1 MTEAILSFLA
11 IIFSMDMSKYL
22 HYTVAQFMSVGL
34 AGWTTDIINQNNNY
48 TTSLFEN
55 GMVTSFLIFIE
66 SFAGLLLVSG
76 IAFAVFDF
84 AVSVGEGEH
93 ASPINL
99 ILNIFKGLL
108 ASLLITTLPVSLLI
122 FTNYICNLI
131 CVAFTNNLAI
141 DFIVNIE
148 SSSASE
154 SSANFFSGW
163 GFTIFMLI
171 AFICVIKV
179 FLANIKRGGILII
192 QMFVGALH
200 LFSIPRGYLDS
211 FNGWCKQVIGICAT
225 SFISNILIVLG
236 AVVYGTQDGAD
247 IWDLILAVGVMLA
260 AAEAP
265 RILQQFGLDTSVKA
279 NVSQAIYATSGIT
292 SIIRSFAH

>member
-1 MTEAILSFLA
+1 MLDSLLLILA
-11 IIFSMDMSKYL
+11 DIFQMDLTKDL
-22 HYTVAQFMSVGL
+22 HYTIAQFMSVGL
-34 AGWTTDIINQNNNY
+34 ASWTTDIINQNNNY

-55 GMVTSFLIFIE
+55 SMVTNFLFFIE

-84 AVSVGEGEH
+84 AVSVGEGERV
-93 ASPINL
+93 SPINL
-99 ILNIFKGLL
+99 LLNLFKGLL

-122 FTNYICNLI
+122 FTNHICNLI
-131 CVAFTNNLAI
+131 CQAFTNDSAI
-141 DFIVNIE
+141 NFIVQFN
-148 SSSASE
+148 SSD

-163 GFTIFMLI
+163 GFAIFMII

-211 FNGWCKQVIGICAT
+211 FSGWCKQVIGICAT

-236 AVVYGTQDGAD
+236 AVVHCTQDGAD
-247 IWDLILAVGVMLA
+247 VWDLILAAGVMLA

-279 NVSQAIYATSGIT
+279 NVSQAIFATSGIT

>member
-1 MTEAILSFLA
+1 
-11 IIFSMDMSKYL
+11 MDLTKDL
-22 HYTVAQFMSVGL
+22 HYTIAQFMSVGL
-34 AGWTTDIINQNNNY
+34 ASWKTDIINQNNNY

-55 GMVTSFLIFIE
+55 SMVTNFLFFIE

-84 AVSVGEGEH
+84 AVSVGEGERV
-93 ASPINL
+93 SPINL
-99 ILNIFKGLL
+99 LLNLFKGLL

-122 FTNYICNLI
+122 FTNHICNLI
-131 CVAFTNNLAI
+131 CQAFTNDSAI
-141 DFIVNIE
+141 NFIVQFN
-148 SSSASE
+148 SSD

-163 GFTIFMLI
+163 GFAIFMII

-211 FNGWCKQVIGICAT
+211 FSGWCKQVIGICAT

-236 AVVYGTQDGAD
+236 AVVYCTQDGAD
-247 IWDLILAVGVMLA
+247 VWDLILAAGVMLA

-279 NVSQAIYATSGIT
+279 NVSQAIFATSGIT

>member
-1 MTEAILSFLA
+1 MLDSLLLILA
-11 IIFSMDMSKYL
+11 DIFQMDLTKDL
-22 HYTVAQFMSVGL
+22 HYTIAQFMSIGL
-34 AGWTTDIINQNNNY
+34 ASWSTDIINQNNNY
-48 TTSLFEN
+48 TTSLFDN
-55 GMVTSFLIFIE
+55 SMVTNFLFFIE

-84 AVSVGEGEH
+84 AVSVGEGERV
-93 ASPINL
+93 SPINL
-99 ILNIFKGLL
+99 LLNLFKGLL

-122 FTNYICNLI
+122 FTNHICNLI
-131 CVAFTNNLAI
+131 CQAFTNDSAI
-141 DFIVNIE
+141 NFIVQFN
-148 SSSASE
+148 SSD

-163 GFTIFMLI
+163 GFAIFMII

-211 FNGWCKQVIGICAT
+211 FSGWCKQDIGICAT

-236 AVVYGTQDGAD
+236 AVVYCTQDGAD
-247 IWDLILAVGVMLA
+247 VWDLILAAGVMLA

-279 NVSQAIYATSGIT
+279 NVSQAIFATSGIT

>member
-1 MTEAILSFLA
+1 MLDSLLLILA
-11 IIFSMDMSKYL
+11 DIFQMDLRKDL
-22 HYTVAQFMSVGL
+22 HYTIAQFMSVGL
-34 AGWTTDIINQNNNY
+34 ASWTTDIINQNNNY

-55 GMVTSFLIFIE
+55 SMVTNFLFFIE

-84 AVSVGEGEH
+84 AVSVGEGERV
-93 ASPINL
+93 SPINL
-99 ILNIFKGLL
+99 LLNLFKGLL

-122 FTNYICNLI
+122 FTNHICNLI
-131 CVAFTNNLAI
+131 CQAFTNDSAI
-141 DFIVNIE
+141 NFIVQFN
-148 SSSASE
+148 SSD

-163 GFTIFMLI
+163 GFAIFMII

-211 FNGWCKQVIGICAT
+211 FSGWCKQVIGICAT

-236 AVVYGTQDGAD
+236 AVVYCTQDGAD
-247 IWDLILAVGVMLA
+247 VWDLILAAGVMLA

-279 NVSQAIYATSGIT
+279 NVSQAIFATSGIT

>member
-1 MTEAILSFLA
+1 MLDSLLLILA
-11 IIFSMDMSKYL
+11 DIFQMDLTKDL
-22 HYTVAQFMSVGL
+22 HYTIAQFMSVGL
-34 AGWTTDIINQNNNY
+34 TSWTTDIINQNNNY

-55 GMVTSFLIFIE
+55 SMVTNFLFFIE

-84 AVSVGEGEH
+84 AVSVGEGERV
-93 ASPINL
+93 SPINL
-99 ILNIFKGLL
+99 LLNLFKGLL

-122 FTNYICNLI
+122 FTNHICNLI
-131 CVAFTNNLAI
+131 CQAFTNDSAI
-141 DFIVNIE
+141 NFIVQFN
-148 SSSASE
+148 SSD

-163 GFTIFMLI
+163 GFAIFMII

-211 FNGWCKQVIGICAT
+211 FSGWCKQVIGICAT

-236 AVVYGTQDGAD
+236 AVVYCTQDGAD
-247 IWDLILAVGVMLA
+247 VWDLILAAGVMLA

-279 NVSQAIYATSGIT
+279 NVSQAIFATSGIT

>member
-1 MTEAILSFLA
+1 
-11 IIFSMDMSKYL
+11 MDLTKDL
-22 HYTVAQFMSVGL
+22 HYTIAQFMSVGL
-34 AGWTTDIINQNNNY
+34 ASWTTDIINQNNNY

-55 GMVTSFLIFIE
+55 SMVTNFLFFIE

-84 AVSVGEGEH
+84 AVSVGEGERV
-93 ASPINL
+93 SPINL
-99 ILNIFKGLL
+99 LLNLFKGLL

-122 FTNYICNLI
+122 FTNHICNLI
-131 CVAFTNNLAI
+131 CQAFTNDSAI
-141 DFIVNIE
+141 NFIVQFN
-148 SSSASE
+148 SSD

-163 GFTIFMLI
+163 GFAIFMII

-211 FNGWCKQVIGICAT
+211 FSGWCKQVIGICAT

-236 AVVYGTQDGAD
+236 AVVYCTQDGAD
-247 IWDLILAVGVMLA
+247 VWDLILAAGVMLA

-279 NVSQAIYATSGIT
+279 NVSQAIFATSGIT

>member
-1 MTEAILSFLA
+1 MLDSLLLILA
-11 IIFSMDMSKYL
+11 DIFQMDLTKDL
-22 HYTVAQFMSVGL
+22 HYTIAQFMSIGL
-34 AGWTTDIINQNNNY
+34 ASWSTDIINQNNNY
-48 TTSLFEN
+48 TTSLFDN
-55 GMVTSFLIFIE
+55 SMVTNFLFFIE

-84 AVSVGEGEH
+84 AVSVGEGERV
-93 ASPINL
+93 STINL
-99 ILNIFKGLL
+99 LLNLFKGLL

-122 FTNYICNLI
+122 FTNHICNLI
-131 CVAFTNNLAI
+131 CQAFTNDSAI
-141 DFIVNIE
+141 NFIVQFN
-148 SSSASE
+148 SSD

-163 GFTIFMLI
+163 GFAIFMII

-211 FNGWCKQVIGICAT
+211 FSGWCKQVIGICAT

-236 AVVYGTQDGAD
+236 AVVYCTQDGAD
-247 IWDLILAVGVMLA
+247 VWDLILAAGVMLA

-279 NVSQAIYATSGIT
+279 NVSQAIFATSGIT

>member
-1 MTEAILSFLA
+1 MLDSLLLILA
-11 IIFSMDMSKYL
+11 DIFQMDLTKDL
-22 HYTVAQFMSVGL
+22 HYTIAQFMSVGL
-34 AGWTTDIINQNNNY
+34 ASWTTDIINQNNNY

-55 GMVTSFLIFIE
+55 SMVTNFLFFIE

-84 AVSVGEGEH
+84 AVSVGEGERV
-93 ASPINL
+93 SPINL
-99 ILNIFKGLL
+99 LLNLFKGLL

-122 FTNYICNLI
+122 FTNHICNLI
-131 CVAFTNNLAI
+131 CQAFTNDSAI
-141 DFIVNIE
+141 NFIVQFN
-148 SSSASE
+148 SSD

-163 GFTIFMLI
+163 GFAIFMII

-211 FNGWCKQVIGICAT
+211 FSGWCKQVIGICAT

-236 AVVYGTQDGAD
+236 AVVYCTQDGAD
-247 IWDLILAVGVMLA
+247 VWDLILAAGVMLA

-279 NVSQAIYATSGIT
+279 NVSQAIFATSGIT

>member
-1 MTEAILSFLA
+1 MLDSLLLILA
-11 IIFSMDMSKYL
+11 DIFQMDLTKDL
-22 HYTVAQFMSVGL
+22 HYTIAQFMSVGL
-34 AGWTTDIINQNNNY
+34 ASWTTDIINQNNNY

-55 GMVTSFLIFIE
+55 SMVTNFLFFIE

-84 AVSVGEGEH
+84 AVSVGEGERV
-93 ASPINL
+93 SPINL
-99 ILNIFKGLL
+99 LLNLFKGLL

-122 FTNYICNLI
+122 FTNHICNLI
-131 CVAFTNNLAI
+131 CQAFTNDSAI
-141 DFIVNIE
+141 NFIVQFN
-148 SSSASE
+148 SSD

-163 GFTIFMLI
+163 GFAIFMII

-211 FNGWCKQVIGICAT
+211 FSGWCKQVIGICAT

-236 AVVYGTQDGAD
+236 AVVYCTQDGAD
-247 IWDLILAVGVMLA
+247 VWDLILAAGVMLS

-279 NVSQAIYATSGIT
+279 NVSQAIFATSGIT

>member
-1 MTEAILSFLA
+1 MLDSLLLILA
-11 IIFSMDMSKYL
+11 DIFQMDLTRDL
-22 HYTVAQFMSVGL
+22 HYTIAQFMSVGL
-34 AGWTTDIINQNNNY
+34 ASWTTDIINQNNNY

-55 GMVTSFLIFIE
+55 SMVTNFLFFIE

-84 AVSVGEGEH
+84 AVSVGEGERV
-93 ASPINL
+93 SPINL
-99 ILNIFKGLL
+99 LLNLFKGLL

-122 FTNYICNLI
+122 FTNHICNLI
-131 CVAFTNNLAI
+131 CQAFTNDSAI
-141 DFIVNIE
+141 NFIVQFN
-148 SSSASE
+148 SSD

-163 GFTIFMLI
+163 GFAIFMII

-211 FNGWCKQVIGICAT
+211 FSGWCKQVIGICAT

-236 AVVYGTQDGAD
+236 AVVYCTQDGAD
-247 IWDLILAVGVMLA
+247 VWDLILAAGVMLA

-279 NVSQAIYATSGIT
+279 NVSQAIFATSGIT

>member
-1 MTEAILSFLA
+1 MIDSLLLILA
-11 IIFSMDMSKYL
+11 DIFCMDLTKDL
-22 HYTVAQFMSVGL
+22 HYTIAQFMSIGL
-34 AGWTTDIINQNNNY
+34 ASWSTDIINQNNNY
-48 TTSLFEN
+48 TTSLFDN
-55 GMVTSFLIFIE
+55 SMVTNFLFFIE

-84 AVSVGEGEH
+84 AVSVGEGERV
-93 ASPINL
+93 SPINL
-99 ILNIFKGLL
+99 LLNIFKGLL

-122 FTNYICNLI
+122 FTNHICNII
-131 CVAFTNNLAI
+131 CQAFTDDITIN
-141 DFIVNIE
+141 FIVQIN
-148 SSSASE
+148 SDNST

-163 GFTIFMLI
+163 GFAIFMLI
-171 AFICVIKV
+171 TFVCVIKV

-192 QMFVGALH
+192 QMFVGSLH
-200 LFSIPRGYLDS
+200 LFNVPRGYLDS
-211 FNGWCKQVIGICAT
+211 FSGWCKQVIGICAT

-236 AVVYGTQDGAD
+236 AVVYCTQDGAD
-247 IWDLILAVGVMLA
+247 VWDLILAAGVMLA

-279 NVSQAIYATSGIT
+279 NVSQAIFATSGIT

>member
-1 MTEAILSFLA
+1 MLDYLLLILA
-11 IIFSMDMSKYL
+11 DIFQMDLTKDL
-22 HYTVAQFMSVGL
+22 HYTIDQFISVGL
-34 AGWTTDIINQNNNY
+34 ASWTTDIINQNNNY

-55 GMVTSFLIFIE
+55 SMVTNFLFFIE

-84 AVSVGEGEH
+84 AVSVGEGERV
-93 ASPINL
+93 SPINL
-99 ILNIFKGLL
+99 LLNLFKGLL

-122 FTNYICNLI
+122 FTNHICNLI
-131 CVAFTNNLAI
+131 CQAFTNDSAI
-141 DFIVNIE
+141 NFIVQFN
-148 SSSASE
+148 SSD

-163 GFTIFMLI
+163 GFAIFMII

-211 FNGWCKQVIGICAT
+211 FSGWCKQVIGICAT

-236 AVVYGTQDGAD
+236 AVVYCTQDGAD
-247 IWDLILAVGVMLA
+247 VWDLILAAGVMLA

-279 NVSQAIYATSGIT
+279 NVSQAIFATSGIT

>member
-1 MTEAILSFLA
+1 MLDSLLLILA
-11 IIFSMDMSKYL
+11 DIFQMDLTKDL
-22 HYTVAQFMSVGL
+22 HYTIAQFMSVGL
-34 AGWTTDIINQNNNY
+34 ASWTTDIINQNNNY

-55 GMVTSFLIFIE
+55 SMVTNFLFFIE

-84 AVSVGEGEH
+84 AVSVGEGERV
-93 ASPINL
+93 SPINL
-99 ILNIFKGLL
+99 LLNLFKGLL

-122 FTNYICNLI
+122 FTNHICNLI
-131 CVAFTNNLAI
+131 CQAFTNDSAI
-141 DFIVNIE
+141 NFIVHFN
-148 SSSASE
+148 SSD

-163 GFTIFMLI
+163 GFAIFMII

-211 FNGWCKQVIGICAT
+211 FSGWCKQVIGICAT

-236 AVVYGTQDGAD
+236 AVVYCTQDGAD
-247 IWDLILAVGVMLA
+247 VWDLILAAGVMLA

-279 NVSQAIYATSGIT
+279 NVSQAIFATSGIT

>member
-1 MTEAILSFLA
+1 
-11 IIFSMDMSKYL
+11 MDLTKDL
-22 HYTVAQFMSVGL
+22 HYTIAQFMSVGL

-55 GMVTSFLIFIE
+55 SMVTNFLFFIE

-84 AVSVGEGEH
+84 AVSVGEGERV
-93 ASPINL
+93 SPINL
-99 ILNIFKGLL
+99 LLNLFKGLL

-122 FTNYICNLI
+122 FTNHICNLI
-131 CVAFTNNLAI
+131 CQAFTNDSAI
-141 DFIVNIE
+141 NFIVQFN
-148 SSSASE
+148 SSD

-163 GFTIFMLI
+163 GFAIFMII

-211 FNGWCKQVIGICAT
+211 FSGWCKQVIGICAT

-236 AVVYGTQDGAD
+236 AVVYCTQDGAD
-247 IWDLILAVGVMLA
+247 VWDLILAAGVMLS

-279 NVSQAIYATSGIT
+279 NVSQAIFATSGIT

>member
-1 MTEAILSFLA
+1 
-11 IIFSMDMSKYL
+11 
-22 HYTVAQFMSVGL
+22 
-34 AGWTTDIINQNNNY
+34 
-48 TTSLFEN
+48 
-55 GMVTSFLIFIE
+55 MVTNFLFFIE

-84 AVSVGEGEH
+84 AVSVGEGERV
-93 ASPINL
+93 SPINL
-99 ILNIFKGLL
+99 LLNLFKGLL

-122 FTNYICNLI
+122 FTNHICNLI
-131 CVAFTNNLAI
+131 CQAFTNDSAI
-141 DFIVNIE
+141 NFIVQFN
-148 SSSASE
+148 SSD

-163 GFTIFMLI
+163 GFAIFMII

-211 FNGWCKQVIGICAT
+211 FSGWCKQVIGICAT

-236 AVVYGTQDGAD
+236 AVVYCTQDGAD
-247 IWDLILAVGVMLA
+247 VWDLILAAGVMLA

-279 NVSQAIYATSGIT
+279 NVSQAIFATSGIT